1 MVNYGNE
8 FLRIYMV
15 LIISKFVVNYF
26 YCIICYKILYFDK
39 YLNFVD

>member
-26 YCIICYKILYFDK
+26 YYIICYNILRFNK
-39 YLNFVD
+39 YLNFMD